1 MFIYI
6 HIISYLYFNNKKK
19 EMEKKINGCSGRKY
33 KMREHTL
40 DIPACNF
47 EQDKEIKYRQI

>member
-1 MFIYI
+1 
-6 HIISYLYFNNKKK
+6 
-19 EMEKKINGCSGRKY
+19 MEKKINGCSGRKY